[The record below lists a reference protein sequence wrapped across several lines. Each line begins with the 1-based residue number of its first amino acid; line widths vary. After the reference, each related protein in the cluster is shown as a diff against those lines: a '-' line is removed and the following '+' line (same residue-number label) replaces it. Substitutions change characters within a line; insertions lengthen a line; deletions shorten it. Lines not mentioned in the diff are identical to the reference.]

1 MATSVYE
8 TETLEL
14 GDGVTVEMR
23 PLKIAGLRKFMKE
36 FGKMEA
42 AQDDNDK
49 SFDVLTACVLL
60 SLKQWSPELANKV
73 WVEDNLDINN
83 YYEIIKAAAGIDMRA
98 VGTGEAAGL
107 VGKTPT

>member
-14 GDGVTVEMR
+14 ADGLTVEMR

-36 FGKMEA
+36 FGKLEA
-42 AQDDNDK
+42 VQDDNDK
-49 SFDVLTACVLL
+49 SFDVLTACVVLA
-60 SLKQWSPELANKV
+60 LKQYKEEIANKV
-73 WVEDNLDINN
+73 WVEDNLDLNN

-98 VGTGEAAGL
+98 VGN
-107 VGKTPT
+107 V